1 MRICPLVG
9 GGWKQLTH
17 FLPSNH
23 SPLWQ
28 SLKIPSFGGGHLKLL
43 FEMLQLVKVNENAA
57 VGQHK
62 NHYIEMMRRVHGD
75 LMTYITL
82 NCYLK
87 NKLEGY

>member
-1 MRICPLVG
+1 MPIREEG
-9 GGWKQLTH
+9 GKRLSH

-28 SLKIPSFGGGHLKLL
+28 SSLILSFGGGQLKLL

-57 VGQHK
+57 IGQHK
-62 NHYIEMMRRVHGD
+62 NHYIEMMTRVHGD
-75 LMTYITL
+75 LMAYVTL

-87 NKLEGY
+87 NKLDD